1 MKYAFLLLS
10 LLSFPGFASEREDS
24 VSSCDRVQQ
33 QISAKYRELSE
44 ISSRMMV
51 ISHDGPESYS
61 VSYYEEDE
69 NCESVTSEY
78 HILQRRR
85 ERVEQE
91 LVRLRADRKRECPRV
106 YPE

>member
-1 MKYAFLLLS
+1 MKYALLLLTFFS
-10 LLSFPGFASEREDS
+10 LSAFASERES
-24 VSSCDRVQQ
+24 SISSCERVQQ
-33 QISAKYRELSE
+33 QISAKYRELSD

-91 LVRLRADRKRECPRV
+91 LVRLKADRQRECPRV